1 MMRVLITGG
10 TGLIG
15 RALSANLAADG
26 HEVIVLTRSSER
38 ARSSERGTDLPDG
51 VRAQQWDARTADGWG
66 HLADGASA
74 IVNLAGASLAGE
86 GFFPT
91 RWTDERRRVI
101 RESRL
106 NSSRAVVEAVAQA
119 EQKPPVVIQS
129 SAVGYYGFHGDEI
142 LTEEAEPG
150 GDWAARFTAEEWE
163 PSTVPVEEMGVRRIV
178 VRTGVVLSTEGG
190 ALPRLLLPF
199 RLFAG
204 GPMGSGDQWY
214 SWIHLQDEVRALC
227 YLIETEEAS
236 GAYNLTAPNPATNGE
251 LAKLIGKIMGRPAFI
266 PVPGFA
272 MRTAFGEVAEVVLK
286 GQRAVPQR
294 LLDLGFEFHFPAAE
308 AALKDLLG

>member
-1 MMRVLITGG
+1 MMRVVITGG

-15 RALSANLAADG
+15 RALSANLASDG
-26 HEVIVLTRSSER
+26 HEVIVLSRSPER
-38 ARSSERGTDLPDG
+38 ATHLPDG
-51 VRAQQWDARTADGWG
+51 VRAERWDARTAEGWA
-66 HLADGASA
+66 HLADGANA

-101 RESRL
+101 RDSRI

-119 EQKPPVVIQS
+119 EQKPRVVVQS
-129 SAVGYYGFHGDEI
+129 SAVGYYGFHGDEV

-150 GDWAARFTAEEWE
+150 EDWAARFTAEEWE
-163 PSTVPVEEMGVRRIV
+163 PSTAPVEEMGVRRV
-178 VRTGVVLSTEGG
+178 VARTGVVLSTEGG

-204 GPMGSGDQWY
+204 GPMGSGNQWY
-214 SWIHLQDEVRALC
+214 SWIHAQDEARALRF
-227 YLIETEEAS
+227 LIESEEAS
-236 GAYNLTAPNPATNGE
+236 GAFNLTAPNSITNGE
-251 LAKLIGKIMGRPAFI
+251 LARLIGKLMGRPAFI

-272 MRTAFGEVAEVVLK
+272 MRLAFGEVADVVLK
-286 GQRAVPQR
+286 GQRAVPKR
-294 LLDLGFEFHFPAAE
+294 LLDLGFEFRFPTAE
-308 AALKDLLG
+308 AALKDLLR

>member
-1 MMRVLITGG
+1 MRIVITGG

-26 HEVIVLTRSSER
+26 HEVIVLSRSPER
-38 ARSSERGTDLPDG
+38 ATNLPEG
-51 VRAQQWDARTADGWG
+51 VRAERWDARSAEGWG
-66 HLADGASA
+66 HLADGAGA

-101 RESRL
+101 RDSRL

-119 EQKPPVVIQS
+119 EPKPRVVVQS
-129 SAVGYYGFHGDEI
+129 SAVGYYGFHGNEV
-142 LTEEAEPG
+142 LTEESEPG
-150 GDWAARFTAEEWE
+150 DDWGARFTAETWE
-163 PSTVPVEEMGVRRIV
+163 PSTAPVEEMGVRRAV
-178 VRTGVVLSTEGG
+178 VRSGVVFSAEDG

-204 GPMGSGDQWY
+204 GPMGSGNQWY
-214 SWIHLQDEVRALC
+214 SWIHVEDEARALRF
-227 YLIETEEAS
+227 LIETEEAR
-236 GAYNLTAPNPATNGE
+236 GAFNLTAPQSITNGE
-251 LAKLIGKIMGRPAFI
+251 LAKLIGRVMGRPSWIA
-266 PVPGFA
+266 VPGVA
-272 MRTAFGEVAEVVLK
+272 MRLAFGEVADVVLK

-294 LLDLGFEFHFPAAE
+294 LLDLGFEFRFPAAE
-308 AALKDLLG
+308 TALKDLLG